1 LERQN
6 ISEYIKDINIII
18 VFKYFLISSFDKND
32 NNKLMISNKIEKT
45 ILYNE
50 KQEMDIIEQ
59 NFIKYNDIEFFKG

>member
-1 LERQN
+1 
-6 ISEYIKDINIII
+6 
-18 VFKYFLISSFDKND
+18 
-32 NNKLMISNKIEKT
+32 MISNKIEKT